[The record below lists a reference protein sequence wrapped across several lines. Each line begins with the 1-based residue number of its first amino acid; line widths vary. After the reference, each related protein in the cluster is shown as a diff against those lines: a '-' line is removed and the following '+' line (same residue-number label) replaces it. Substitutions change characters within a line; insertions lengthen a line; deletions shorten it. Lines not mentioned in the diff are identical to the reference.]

1 MKRNAPIIRQLDA
14 PPLAKRTGIAA
25 AAIVADVDAIA
36 AEWSV
41 CNDLSMISAETV
53 ASRNAEAIIV
63 EAAVRILARAPKR
76 SMTVYRHGTPHTT
89 RAAGLALAD
98 LLQAYQDGLDADD
111 AAGLEAAADAIEA
124 FAQEAAEWF
133 RLQAEDAA

>member
-1 MKRNAPIIRQLDA
+1 MTHTAAIIRQLDA

-41 CNDLSMISAETV
+41 RNDLAMISAETV
-53 ASRNAEAIIV
+53 ASRNAEAIII
-63 EAAVRILARAPKR
+63 EAAVRILARAPKV

-98 LLQAYQDGLDADD
+98 ALQAYQDGVATNDAAELDA
-111 AAGLEAAADAIEA
+111 AAEALDFFAD
-124 FAQEAAEWF
+124 EAAEWF
-133 RLQAEDAA
+133 RLQGAGA